1 MSGYQEKIVTLF
13 NEPQQEQLKE
23 IGAYLGQVRQEK
35 SIRIEEI
42 AAKTLIRQTFL
53 EALEEGR
60 FEDLPE
66 PIYVQGFIR
75 RYGDILELDGTSLAR
90 SFAINF
96 FLFDSAND
104 SSNVEKKP
112 NLYIPLAV
120 PYILL
125 LAAASFG
132 LFYILNPRRPT
143 QPVSQKQ
150 NSSIVAKQ
158 KIAPILS
165 SVQPTT
171 LPLPTAA
178 STPALTASPNTDT
191 NSTVEVTL
199 ELQDTSWLQVKEDG
213 KTTFEGN
220 LEKGER
226 KTWTAKKQLTIRS
239 GNAGAVLVT
248 ANKNEPQ
255 ILGNLGA
262 IKEVTFT
269 PEVNNEESG
278 VNNQ

>member
-1 MSGYQEKIVTLF
+1 MSGYQEKAVTLF
-13 NEPQQEQLKE
+13 NEPQQKQLKE

-35 SIRIEEI
+35 SIRVEEI
-42 AAKTLIRQTFL
+42 AAKTLIRQPFL

-75 RYGDILELDGTSLAR
+75 RYGDVLGLDGTSLAR

-96 FLFDSAND
+96 FLFDSEND

-132 LFYILNPRRPT
+132 LFYILNPRRPI
-143 QPVSQKQ
+143 QGVSQKQ

-158 KIAPILS
+158 KASPIPK
-165 SVQPTT
+165 VAKPTT
-171 LPLPTAA
+171 LPSLA
-178 STPALTASPNTDT
+178 ASPNVNK
-191 NSTVEVTL
+191 NSIVEVTL
-199 ELQDTSWLQVKEDG
+199 ELQDKSWLQVKEDG

-220 LEKGER
+220 LEKGDR

-248 ANKNEPQ
+248 ANKKEPK
-255 ILGNLGA
+255 ILGNVGT

-269 PEVNNEESG
+269 PEVKSQESK
-278 VNNQ
+278 VKSQ

>member
-1 MSGYQEKIVTLF
+1 MTLF

-42 AAKTLIRQTFL
+42 AAKTLIRQPFL

-75 RYGDILELDGTSLAR
+75 RYGDILGLDGTSLAR

-96 FLFDSAND
+96 FLFDSEND
-104 SSNVEKKP
+104 RNNLEKKP

-125 LAAASFG
+125 LAVASFG

-143 QPVSQKQ
+143 QGVSQKQ

-158 KIAPILS
+158 KTAPIPKKAN
-165 SVQPTT
+165 PTT
-171 LPLPTAA
+171 LPSPTAKFTPT
-178 STPALTASPNTDT
+178 STPSPSADA

-199 ELQDTSWLQVKEDG
+199 ELQDKSWLQVKEDG

-220 LEKGER
+220 LEKGQR

-248 ANKNEPQ
+248 ANKKQPK
-255 ILGNLGA
+255 ILGNVGT

-269 PEVNNEESG
+269 PEVKSQDSG
-278 VNNQ
+278 GAEAR

>member
-1 MSGYQEKIVTLF
+1 MSGYQEKVVTLF
-13 NEPQQEQLKE
+13 NEAQQEQLKE

-35 SIRIEEI
+35 SIRVEEI

-75 RYGDILELDGTSLAR
+75 RYGDILGLDGTSLAR

-96 FLFDSAND
+96 FLFDSEND
-104 SSNVEKKP
+104 SRNAKKQP
-112 NLYIPLAV
+112 NLYIPIAV

-143 QPVSQKQ
+143 QPISQKQ

-158 KIAPILS
+158 KTSPIPS
-165 SVQPTT
+165 SAKPKIS
-171 LPLPTAA
+171 PLPKVT
-178 STPALTASPNTDT
+178 STPNSQT

-199 ELQDTSWLQVKEDG
+199 ELQEKSWLQVKEDG
-213 KTTFEGN
+213 KTTFVGN

-248 ANKNEPQ
+248 ANKKEPK
-255 ILGNLGA
+255 IFGNIGA

-269 PEVNNEESG
+269 PEVNS
-278 VNNQ
+278 Q

>member
-1 MSGYQEKIVTLF
+1 MSGYQEKVVTLF

-35 SIRIEEI
+35 SIRVEEI

-75 RYGDILELDGTSLAR
+75 RYGDILGLDGTSLAR

-96 FLFDSAND
+96 FLFDSEND
-104 SSNVEKKP
+104 SSSSNVEKKP
-112 NLYIPLAV
+112 NLYIPLAI

-143 QPVSQKQ
+143 QPVTQK

-158 KIAPILS
+158 KTAPIPK
-165 SVQPTT
+165 VAKPTT
-171 LPLPTAA
+171 LPSPSA
-178 STPALTASPNTDT
+178 STATSTASPNADT

-199 ELQDTSWLQVKEDG
+199 ELQDKSWLQVKEDG

-226 KTWTAKKQLTIRS
+226 KTWTAKKELTIRS

-248 ANKNEPQ
+248 ANKKEPK
-255 ILGNLGA
+255 ILGNIGT

-269 PEVNNEESG
+269 PEVNS
-278 VNNQ
+278 Q

>member
-1 MSGYQEKIVTLF
+1 VTLF

-35 SIRIEEI
+35 SIRVEEI
-42 AAKTLIRQTFL
+42 AAKTLIRQHFL

-75 RYGDILELDGTSLAR
+75 RYGDILGLDGTSLAR

-96 FLFDSAND
+96 FLFDSEND

-132 LFYILNPRRPT
+132 LFYILNPRRPL
-143 QPVSQKQ
+143 QGVSQKQ

-158 KIAPILS
+158 KTEPIPK
-165 SVQPTT
+165 VAKPTT
-171 LPLPTAA
+171 LPPQTAA
-178 STPALTASPNTDT
+178 STPTQTASPNADT

-199 ELQDTSWLQVKEDG
+199 ELQDKSWLQVKEDG

-248 ANKNEPQ
+248 ANKKEPK
-255 ILGNLGA
+255 ILGNVGT

-269 PEVNNEESG
+269 PEVKSQESK
-278 VNNQ
+278 VKSQ

>member
-1 MSGYQEKIVTLF
+1 MSGYQEKAVTLF

-35 SIRIEEI
+35 SIRVEEI
-42 AAKTLIRQTFL
+42 AAKTLIRQSFL

-75 RYGDILELDGTSLAR
+75 RYGDILGLDGTSLAR

-96 FLFDSAND
+96 FLFDSEND
-104 SSNVEKKP
+104 SSNVDKKP

-132 LFYILNPRRPT
+132 LFYILNPRRPI
-143 QPVSQKQ
+143 QGVSQKQ

-158 KIAPILS
+158 KTAPIPK
-165 SVQPTT
+165 VAKPTVR
-171 LPLPTAA
+171 
-178 STPALTASPNTDT
+178 STPTSISSSSPNADT

-199 ELQDTSWLQVKEDG
+199 ELQDKSWLQVKEDG

-248 ANKNEPQ
+248 ANKKEPK
-255 ILGNLGA
+255 ILGNIGT
-262 IKEVTFT
+262 IKEVTFI
-269 PEVNNEESG
+269 PEVNS
-278 VNNQ
+278 Q

>member
-1 MSGYQEKIVTLF
+1 
-13 NEPQQEQLKE
+13 
-23 IGAYLGQVRQEK
+23 
-35 SIRIEEI
+35 
-42 AAKTLIRQTFL
+42 
-53 EALEEGR
+53 
-60 FEDLPE
+60 
-66 PIYVQGFIR
+66 
-75 RYGDILELDGTSLAR
+75 
-90 SFAINF
+90 
-96 FLFDSAND
+96 
-104 SSNVEKKP
+104 
-112 NLYIPLAV
+112 
-120 PYILL
+120 L

-171 LPLPTAA
+171 LPSPIAA
-178 STPALTASPNTDT
+178 STPALTASPNADT

>member
-1 MSGYQEKIVTLF
+1 MSGYQEKAVTLF

-35 SIRIEEI
+35 SIRVEEI

-75 RYGDILELDGTSLAR
+75 RYGDILGLDGTSLAR

-96 FLFDSAND
+96 FLFDSEND

-158 KIAPILS
+158 KTAPIPSSAKPKTLS
-165 SVQPTT
+165 SSI
-171 LPLPTAA
+171 A
-178 STPALTASPNTDT
+178 STPTSTASPNPDA

-199 ELQDTSWLQVKEDG
+199 ELQDKSWVQVKEDG
-213 KTTFEGN
+213 KTAFEGN

-248 ANKNEPQ
+248 ANKKEPQ
-255 ILGNLGA
+255 ILGNVGA

-269 PEVNNEESG
+269 PEVNG
-278 VNNQ
+278 Q

>member
-1 MSGYQEKIVTLF
+1 MTLF
-13 NEPQQEQLKE
+13 NEAQQEQLKE
-23 IGAYLGQVRQEK
+23 IGAYLGQIRQEK
-35 SIRIEEI
+35 SIRVEEI

-75 RYGDILELDGTSLAR
+75 RYGDILGLDGTSLAR

-96 FLFDSAND
+96 FLFDSEND
-104 SSNVEKKP
+104 SRNAKKQP
-112 NLYIPLAV
+112 NLYIPIAV

-132 LFYILNPRRPT
+132 LFYILNPRRQT
-143 QPVSQKQ
+143 QPISQKQ

-158 KIAPILS
+158 KTPPIPS
-165 SVQPTT
+165 SAKPKISPSPTV
-171 LPLPTAA
+171 A
-178 STPALTASPNTDT
+178 STPKNTASPNSQTT
-191 NSTVEVTL
+191 STVEVTL
-199 ELQDTSWLQVKEDG
+199 ELQDKSWLQVKEDG

-248 ANKNEPQ
+248 ANKKEPK
-255 ILGNLGA
+255 ILGNIGT

-269 PEVNNEESG
+269 PEVNS
-278 VNNQ
+278 Q

>member
-1 MSGYQEKIVTLF
+1 MSGYQEKAVTLF

-35 SIRIEEI
+35 SIRVEEI
-42 AAKTLIRQTFL
+42 AAKTLIRQPFL

-75 RYGDILELDGTSLAR
+75 RYGDILGLDGTSLAR

-96 FLFDSAND
+96 FLFDSEND

-132 LFYILNPRRPT
+132 LFYILNPRRPI
-143 QPVSQKQ
+143 QGVSQKQ

-158 KIAPILS
+158 KTQTIPKVAKPTILS
-165 SVQPTT
+165 
-171 LPLPTAA
+171 LPTAA
-178 STPALTASPNTDT
+178 STQTQTPPPNADT

-199 ELQDTSWLQVKEDG
+199 ELQDKSWLQVKEDG

-239 GNAGAVLVT
+239 GNAGAVIVT
-248 ANKNEPQ
+248 ANKKKPK
-255 ILGNLGA
+255 ILGNVGT

-269 PEVNNEESG
+269 PEVKS
-278 VNNQ
+278 Q

>member
-35 SIRIEEI
+35 SIRVEEI

-75 RYGDILELDGTSLAR
+75 RYGDILGLDGTSLAR

-96 FLFDSAND
+96 FLFDSEND
-104 SSNVEKKP
+104 PSNVEKKP
-112 NLYIPLAV
+112 SLYIPLAV

-143 QPVSQKQ
+143 QPVSQKEK
-150 NSSIVAKQ
+150 SSIVAKQ
-158 KIAPILS
+158 KTAPILS

-171 LPLPTAA
+171 LPSQTAA
-178 STPALTASPNTDT
+178 STPASTPSPNADT

-248 ANKNEPQ
+248 ANKKEPQ

-269 PEVNNEESG
+269 PEVNNEKSK
-278 VNNQ
+278 VAQ